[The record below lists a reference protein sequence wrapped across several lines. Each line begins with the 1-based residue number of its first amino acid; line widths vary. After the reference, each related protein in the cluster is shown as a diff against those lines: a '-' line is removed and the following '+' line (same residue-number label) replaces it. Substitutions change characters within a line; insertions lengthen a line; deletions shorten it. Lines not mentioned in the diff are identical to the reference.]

1 VAGVRHH
8 AASGARP
15 SADQRD
21 LLFYLGLHDRRACW
35 APGGIGLSD
44 GRNGWAVAG
53 PDAIR
58 WWKDEALVRQ
68 LDRLH
73 AQWLAAGRPGLGD
86 YRMAF
91 APIDQHA
98 APPPGGW
105 AVDRRFHRQ
114 LIWLEGR

>member
-1 VAGVRHH
+1 
-8 AASGARP
+8 
-15 SADQRD
+15 
-21 LLFYLGLHDRRACW
+21 
-35 APGGIGLSD
+35 
-44 GRNGWAVAG
+44 
-53 PDAIR
+53 
-58 WWKDEALVRQ
+58 VRQ

-98 APPPGGW
+98 APPPDGW
-105 AVDRRFHRQ
+105 TVDRRFHRQ